1 MIAASGTLARLQSIP
16 NVTSV
21 EGEPLARHTR
31 FRIGGPA
38 RIYAEAFSDEAFCRA
53 IAAARDS
60 ALPWIVTGGGTN
72 LIVADSG
79 FPGIVLRNRA
89 AGIHRLPENRVYASA
104 GADLQTLVDFTIAAG
119 LRGLETLT
127 GIPGTV
133 GGAVYGN
140 AGAYGHSIEERIAS
154 VSFFDGLA
162 PRELDNA
169 ACEFTYRESVFKR
182 RKEWIV
188 LSAELRLDPASADEL
203 RRTAEGILKIRNE
216 KYPPDML
223 CAGSIFKN
231 LIFAALPEAARLL
244 VPQPAVRE
252 GKVASAFFLEK
263 AGAKGMSN
271 GGVRVADYH
280 ANLIYN
286 TGSGTAAEL
295 RELIA
300 ELKRLVKE
308 LFAIELEEEVQYVG
322 F

>member
-21 EGEPLARHTR
+21 ECEPLALHTR

-38 RIYAEAFSDEAFCRA
+38 RIFAEAFSNDAFRCA
-53 IAAARDS
+53 TEAARES
-60 ALPWIVTGGGTN
+60 ALPWIAAGGGTN

-79 FPGIVLRNRA
+79 FPGIVLRSRA
-89 AGIHRLPENRVYASA
+89 VEIRLVPGGLVYASA
-104 GADLQTLVDFTIAAG
+104 GADLQALVDFTIAAG

-140 AGAYGHSIEERIAS
+140 AGAYGHSLSERIAR
-154 VSFFDGLA
+154 VSFFDGSAL
-162 PRELDNA
+162 RELDNA

-182 RKEWIV
+182 RKDWTI
-188 LSAELRLDPASADEL
+188 LSADLLLDPAPTDEL

-231 LIFAALPEAARLL
+231 LLFADLPEAARLQ
-244 VPQPAVRE
+244 VPESAVRE

-263 AGAKGMSN
+263 SGAKGMSN

-286 TGSGTAAEL
+286 TGAGTAAQL

-300 ELKRLVKE
+300 DLKRRVYE
-308 LFAIELEEEVQYVG
+308 RFAIALEEEVQYVG

>member
-1 MIAASGTLARLQSIP
+1 MTAARRALARLQSLP

-21 EGEPLARHTR
+21 EDEPLALHTR

-38 RIYAEAFSDEAFCRA
+38 RIYAEAFSNVTFCRA
-53 IAAARDS
+53 VAVARES
-60 ALPWIVTGGGTN
+60 GSPWIVAGGGTN
-72 LIVADSG
+72 LIVADAG

-89 AGIHRLPENRVYASA
+89 EEIRLSPEGLVYASA
-104 GADLQTLVDFTIAAG
+104 GAGLQSLVDFTIAAG

-127 GIPGTV
+127 GIPGSV

-140 AGAYGHSIEERIAS
+140 AGAYGHSVSESVVR
-154 VSFFDGLA
+154 VSFFDGVSI
-162 PRELDNA
+162 RELDNA
-169 ACEFTYRESVFKR
+169 ACGFAYRESVFKV
-182 RKEWIV
+182 RKDWIV
-188 LSAELRLDPASADEL
+188 LSADLRLSPAPADDL

-216 KYPPDML
+216 KYSPDML

-231 LIFAALPEAARLL
+231 LIFAALPESARLQ
-244 VPQPAVRE
+244 VPATAVRE

-286 TGSGTAAEL
+286 TGSGTAAQL
-295 RELIA
+295 RDLIGD
-300 ELKRLVKE
+300 LKRRVSN
-308 LFAIELEEEVQYVG
+308 LFSIELEEEVQYVG

>member
-1 MIAASGTLARLQSIP
+1 MIAASGTMARLQSIS

-21 EGEPLARHTR
+21 EHEPLALHTR

-38 RIYAEAFSDEAFCRA
+38 RVFAEAFSNDAFCRA
-53 IAAARDS
+53 VEVAR
-60 ALPWIVTGGGTN
+60 ATGLPWIVTGGGTN
-72 LIVADSG
+72 LIVSDAG
-79 FPGIVLRNRA
+79 FPGIVLRSRD
-89 AGIHRLPENRVYASA
+89 AGIHLSPGGLVYASS
-104 GADLQTLVDFTIAAG
+104 GADLQALVDFTIAAG

-140 AGAYGHSIEERIAS
+140 AGAYGHSISERIAR
-154 VSFFDGLA
+154 VSFFDGA
-162 PRELDNA
+162 TVRELDNA
-169 ACEFTYRESVFKR
+169 ACGFTYRESVFKR
-182 RKEWIV
+182 RKDWIV
-188 LSAELRLDPASADEL
+188 LSALLRLDPAPVDEL
-203 RRTAEGILKIRNE
+203 RRIAGGILKIRNE
-216 KYPPDML
+216 KYPPEML

-231 LIFAALPEAARLL
+231 LIFADLPESARLQ
-244 VPQPAVRE
+244 VPPSAVRE
-252 GKVASAFFLEK
+252 GKVASALFLEK
-263 AGAKGMSN
+263 AGAKGMST

-286 TGSGTAAEL
+286 TGAGTAAQL

-300 ELKRLVKE
+300 NLKRRVYE